1 MKKVLITGT
10 GLGGITA
17 AIRLAKLGYDVEMI
31 EKYHQPGGRLNQ
43 IKKDGFTFDT
53 GPTFFSM
60 SYEFSE
66 FVADTGIKMPFEF
79 VELDPLYVVNFK
91 NDDRTFY
98 IYRDLKK
105 LSAQFE
111 GIEPDFEKKLRKYLD
126 AAGSFFHD
134 TMGTVV
140 KHNFSGIADYV
151 FTMMS
156 VPPKHIPKLFR
167 TVWQEVCRHFQSD
180 EARQIISLVAFFLG
194 ATPFDTSAVYS
205 LLSYT
210 ELIHDGYFNV
220 KGGMYQ
226 IVTGLMEEARK
237 LGVRVHYNT
246 EVLTYKGSPHK
257 LEALVDQN
265 GKEWTADIFL
275 INADAAWWRGAI
287 FKRPEFSMEK
297 LDKMKWTFAPFTLYL
312 GLNTKVDSL
321 HHHHYLLG
329 DNFEEYAKD
338 VFTRS
343 DMDESPY
350 YYVNVLSRSNPEC
363 APEGGESI
371 LVVCPVSDLRY
382 KKSWN
387 DKEAFA
393 NGIIADLSKRTGVD
407 IAGSVVSK
415 TIMSPE
421 EWASAFNLHRGSG
434 LGLRHDLMQIGG
446 FRPKNKDEKFANV
459 YYTGASTTP
468 GTGLPMVV
476 ISSKLSV
483 ERIHRDYGTL

>member
-1 MKKVLITGT
+1 
-10 GLGGITA
+10 
-17 AIRLAKLGYDVEMI
+17 
-31 EKYHQPGGRLNQ
+31 
-43 IKKDGFTFDT
+43 
-53 GPTFFSM
+53 
-60 SYEFSE
+60 
-66 FVADTGIKMPFEF
+66 
-79 VELDPLYVVNFK
+79 
-91 NDDRTFY
+91 
-98 IYRDLKK
+98 
-105 LSAQFE
+105 
-111 GIEPDFEKKLRKYLD
+111 
-126 AAGSFFHD
+126 
-134 TMGTVV
+134 
-140 KHNFSGIADYV
+140 
-151 FTMMS
+151 
-156 VPPKHIPKLFR
+156 
-167 TVWQEVCRHFQSD
+167 
-180 EARQIISLVAFFLG
+180 
-194 ATPFDTSAVYS
+194 
-205 LLSYT
+205 
-210 ELIHDGYFNV
+210 
-220 KGGMYQ
+220 
-226 IVTGLMEEARK
+226 
-237 LGVRVHYNT
+237 
-246 EVLTYKGSPHK
+246 
-257 LEALVDQN
+257 
-265 GKEWTADIFL
+265 
-275 INADAAWWRGAI
+275 
-287 FKRPEFSMEK
+287 MEK

-382 KKSWN
+382 KKHWN

-393 NGIIADLSKRTGVD
+393 DGIIADLSKRTGVD
-407 IAGSVVSK
+407 IAGSLVSK